1 MIAVDE
7 KEITEILI
15 GTQGIKTVIVG
26 EDPVYERIGG
36 YIYLVLD
43 TKN

>member
-1 MIAVDE
+1 MITIDE
-7 KEITEILI
+7 KEITEMFI

-26 EDPVYERIGG
+26 ADPVYERKGG
-36 YIYLVLD
+36 YIYLVID

>member
-1 MIAVDE
+1 MIAIDE
-7 KEITEILI
+7 KEITEMFI

-26 EDPVYERIGG
+26 GDPVYERKGG

>member
-7 KEITEILI
+7 KEITEMFI

-26 EDPVYERIGG
+26 EDPVYERKGG
-36 YIYLVLD
+36 YFYLVLD

>member
-1 MIAVDE
+1 MITIDE
-7 KEITEILI
+7 KEITEMFI
-15 GTQGIKTVIVG
+15 GTQGIKTVHVG
-26 EDPVYERIGG
+26 EDPVYERKGG

>member
-1 MIAVDE
+1 MITIDE
-7 KEITEILI
+7 KEITEMFI

-26 EDPVYERIGG
+26 EDPVYVRKRG
-36 YIYLVLD
+36 YFNLVLD

>member
-1 MIAVDE
+1 MITIDE
-7 KEITEILI
+7 KEITEILN

-26 EDPVYERIGG
+26 EDPVYERKGG

>member
-1 MIAVDE
+1 MIAIDE
-7 KEITEILI
+7 KEITEMFI
-15 GTQGIKTVIVG
+15 GTQGIKMVLVG
-26 EDPVYERIGG
+26 EDPVYERKGG

>member
-1 MIAVDE
+1 MIAIDE
-7 KEITEILI
+7 KEITEMFI

-26 EDPVYERIGG
+26 GDPVYEQKGR

-43 TKN
+43 TKS

>member
-1 MIAVDE
+1 MITVDE
-7 KEITEILI
+7 KEIAEMFI

-26 EDPVYERIGG
+26 EDPVYERKGG
-36 YIYLVLD
+36 YFYLVLD

>member
-7 KEITEILI
+7 KEITEVFI
-15 GTQGIKTVIVG
+15 GTQGIKAVIVG
-26 EDPVYERIGG
+26 GDPVYERKGG

-43 TKN
+43 TKS

>member
-1 MIAVDE
+1 MITIDG
-7 KEITEILI
+7 KEITEMLI

-26 EDPVYERIGG
+26 EDPVYERKGG

-43 TKN
+43 TKS

>member
-1 MIAVDE
+1 MITIDE
-7 KEITEILI
+7 KEITEMFI
-15 GTQGIKTVIVG
+15 GTQGIKSVLVG
-26 EDPVYERIGG
+26 EDPVYERKGG

>member
-1 MIAVDE
+1 MIAIDE
-7 KEITEILI
+7 KEITEMFI

-26 EDPVYERIGG
+26 ADPVYERKGG

>member
-26 EDPVYERIGG
+26 EDPVYERKGG

>member
-1 MIAVDE
+1 MITIDE
-7 KEITEILI
+7 KELTEMFI
-15 GTQGIKTVIVG
+15 GTQGIKTVLVG
-26 EDPVYERIGG
+26 EDPVYERKGG

>member
-7 KEITEILI
+7 KEITEMFI

-26 EDPVYERIGG
+26 EDPVYERTGG
-36 YIYLVLD
+36 YVYLVLD
-43 TKN
+43 TKS

>member
-1 MIAVDE
+1 MITVDE
-7 KEITEILI
+7 KEITEMFI

-26 EDPVYERIGG
+26 EDPAYERKGG

>member
-1 MIAVDE
+1 MIAIDE
-7 KEITEILI
+7 KEITEMFI
-15 GTQGIKTVIVG
+15 GTLGIKTVLVG
-26 EDPVYERIGG
+26 EDPVYERKGG

>member
-1 MIAVDE
+1 MIAIDE
-7 KEITEILI
+7 KEITEMFT

-26 EDPVYERIGG
+26 DDPVYERKGG

-43 TKN
+43 TTN